1 MRLLPLSQW
10 KCDACGQIIERPEMG
25 WVEWLAGPTHGTKAH
40 AFRIV
45 HNSSR
50 CQYPS
55 MGRVHD
61 IHLVHLLGPDGLATL
76 LELVSPGGRTA
87 NREDGVANLDEWCE
101 LVRRLHVPHYEE
113 ARHYWAYAEAD
124 NVFSGLAEHSQ
135 YSQATL
141 LEILARYGRSVVD
154 TGDQERNHEPL

>member
-25 WVEWLAGPTHGTKAH
+25 WVEWLAGPTRGTIAH

-45 HNSSR
+45 HNSRR

-55 MGRVHD
+55 MGRVRD

-76 LELVSPGGRTA
+76 LQLVSPGGRTG
-87 NREDGVANLDEWCE
+87 NREDGVANLDEWGE

-124 NVFSGLAEHSQ
+124 NVFSGLAGHSQ
-135 YSQATL
+135 YSKATL
-141 LEILARYGRSVVD
+141 LKILSRYGRSVVD
-154 TGDQERNHEPL
+154 TGDHERNHEPL